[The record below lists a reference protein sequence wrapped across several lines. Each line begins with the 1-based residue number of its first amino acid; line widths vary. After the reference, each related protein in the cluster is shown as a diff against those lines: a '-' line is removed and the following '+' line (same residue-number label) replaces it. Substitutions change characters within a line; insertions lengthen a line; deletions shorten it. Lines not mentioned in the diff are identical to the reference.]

1 MSPTASSPVASTAA
15 LGDWQALGL
24 DQELQEALPE
34 LIQLRRHIHRH
45 PELSGHEQQTAAL
58 VAGELRRWGW
68 QVQEGVGRTGV
79 VAELGPLHTRA
90 GAPAPL
96 LALRVDMDA
105 LPVEE
110 RTGLDYAST
119 AQGLMHACGHD
130 LHTTVGLGVARLLGA
145 VAERRPERLQARIR
159 LLFQPAEETAQG
171 AAWMK
176 ADGAMDGV
184 DALFGVHVFP
194 SLPAGSIG
202 VRSGSLTAAAGE
214 LEVEVLGEGGHGAR
228 PHQSTDAIWIAA
240 RVVSGLQEAIS
251 RRLDALHPVVV
262 SFGRIEGG
270 KAFNVIADHVR
281 LLGTVRC
288 LDNDVH
294 AQLPGWIE
302 DTVKALCAGHG
313 GEARVRYRC
322 ISPPVHNDPELTH
335 LVADVASG
343 LLGRDKVLW
352 LEQPSLGAE
361 DFAELLHGTR
371 GTMFRLGVAGPEGCT
386 PLHSNTFAPDE
397 TSIPVGIQVLTG
409 SLLACMDRWAP

>member
-1 MSPTASSPVASTAA
+1 MTATPCSLS
-15 LGDWQALGL
+15 WQALGL
-24 DQELQEALPE
+24 EQTLAEVLPE

-68 QVQEGVGRTGV
+68 QVCEGVGRTGV
-79 VAELGPLHTRA
+79 LAELGPEQGLD
-90 GAPAPL
+90 GLPAPL
-96 LALRVDMDA
+96 VALRVDMDA

-119 AQGLMHACGHD
+119 QQGLMHACGHD
-130 LHTTVGLGVARLLGA
+130 LHTAVGLGVAYLLA
-145 VAERRPERLQARIR
+145 ELAERHPELLTARVR

-184 DALFGVHVFP
+184 AALFGVHVFP
-194 SLPAGSIG
+194 SLAAGTIG

-288 LDNDVH
+288 LDTDVH

-302 DTVKALCAGHG
+302 DTVQALCHGHG
-313 GEARVRYRC
+313 GEARVRYRV
-322 ISPPVHNDPELTH
+322 ISPPVHNDPALTE
-335 LVADVASG
+335 LVAEAGVE
-343 LLGRDKVLW
+343 LLGRQQVQW

-361 DFAELLHGTR
+361 DFAELLDGTR
-371 GTMFRLGVAGPEGCT
+371 GTMFRLGVAGPQGCM
-386 PLHSNTFAPDE
+386 PLHSNSFAPDE
-397 TSIPVGIQVLTG
+397 AALPVGIGVLTL
-409 SLLACMDRWAP
+409 SLLRWMERRP

>member
-1 MSPTASSPVASTAA
+1 MSLTASISP
-15 LGDWQALGL
+15 WQALGL
-24 DQELQEALPE
+24 DAVLEEALPE

-68 QVQEGVGRTGV
+68 QVQEAVGRTGV
-79 VAELGPLHTRA
+79 VAEIGPLQKPDGQR
-90 GAPAPL
+90 APL

-119 AQGLMHACGHD
+119 VQGLMHACGHD
-130 LHTTVGLGVARLLGA
+130 LHTTVGLGVARLLA
-145 VAERRPERLQARIR
+145 EVAERDPARLTARIR

-176 ADGAMDGV
+176 ADGAMDAV

-302 DTVKALCAGHG
+302 DTVKALCEGHG

-322 ISPPVHNDPELTH
+322 ISPPVHNDPALTQ
-335 LVADVASG
+335 LVADVACD
-343 LLGRDKVLW
+343 LLGPGKVLW

-361 DFAELLHGTR
+361 DFAELLEGTR

-397 TSIPVGIQVLTG
+397 TSIPVGIRVLTG
-409 SLLACMDRWAP
+409 SLLAAMERPAL